1 MENKEYEAI
10 KEHFFYQSNKNQNFY
25 DISKLYWYQVN
36 NGRYP
41 VVSLAYELETDN
53 GVELV
58 DYKTKAKI
66 SKNVIQGFAAVF
78 IFPNYVRCYIEDLDL
93 PPKCFNTNIDSTS
106 AKLDR
111 FLVKGYYKTRPYEH
125 AGTIREFYK
134 FKDGVCLI
142 RQNGNLK
149 AINARAGNAA
159 IKPRIMLIQTHG
171 EEISGIVF
179 SENILDKC
187 VCRVKNKILVRY
199 LKFSKSTNPTRK
211 EENAQK
217 TEIEH
222 DRQM

>member
-1 MENKEYEAI
+1 M
-10 KEHFFYQSNKNQNFY
+10 
-25 DISKLYWYQVN
+25 
-36 NGRYP
+36 
-41 VVSLAYELETDN
+41 
-53 GVELV
+53 
-58 DYKTKAKI
+58 
-66 SKNVIQGFAAVF
+66 IQGFAAVF

-179 SENILDKC
+179 SEKILGKC

-199 LKFSKSTNPTRK
+199 LKFSKSTNPARK